1 MKFKIDENLPLEI
14 KNLLTQAGHDALTV
28 KDQNLTGK
36 PDTNLA
42 AVCLAEGRTF
52 ITADLDFSDIRAYPP
67 EKYPGIMVI
76 RSDRQDKPT
85 MIELFLPILDLLSK
99 EQVDQRLW
107 IIEKDRVRMRE

>member
-1 MKFKIDENLPLEI
+1 MKFKIDENLPAEI
-14 KNLLTQAGHDALTV
+14 KHLLNQAGHDALTV
-28 KDQNLTGK
+28 KDQGLTGN

-42 AVCLAEGRTF
+42 AVCLGEDRVF

-85 MIELFLPILDLLSK
+85 MVELFRPVLDLLSK
-99 EQVDQRLW
+99 EQVNRRLW
-107 IIEKDRVRMRE
+107 IIEKDRVRVRE